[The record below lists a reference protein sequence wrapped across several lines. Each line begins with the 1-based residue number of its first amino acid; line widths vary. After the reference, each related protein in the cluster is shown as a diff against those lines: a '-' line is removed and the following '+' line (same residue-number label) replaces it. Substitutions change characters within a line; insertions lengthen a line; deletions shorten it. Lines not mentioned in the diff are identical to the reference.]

1 VRILHGINKITR
13 YKKTVVALGVFDGL
27 HRGHINILKAAVKK
41 ARQSGSRSVVLTF
54 WPHPQKEQ
62 NLCSLQ
68 HRLRLLNGLGLD
80 VCIVINFNKRFSK
93 ISAEDFIKDIL
104 VDKIGSQYIYI
115 GKNFRF
121 GRGALGDYNLLR
133 KAAKIYKFKIK
144 KFSIIRI
151 NKKPV
156 SSTAIRKLIRQGNL
170 RASERL
176 LGRRV
181 SVLGSVIKGS
191 SIGQKIGFP
200 TANINPHHE
209 VIPPAGIYAVKIILL
224 GKTYYGICY
233 IGRRP
238 TIYAKNKPIRIE
250 VYIFDFNKDI
260 YGEFLEIQ
268 FVKLIR
274 PDRKFACL
282 KELAKQIQKDIISCH
297 KILQHELKNHKS

>member
-1 VRILHGINKITR
+1 MRILHGINKITR

-238 TIYAKNKPIRIE
+238 TIYAKNKTIRIE